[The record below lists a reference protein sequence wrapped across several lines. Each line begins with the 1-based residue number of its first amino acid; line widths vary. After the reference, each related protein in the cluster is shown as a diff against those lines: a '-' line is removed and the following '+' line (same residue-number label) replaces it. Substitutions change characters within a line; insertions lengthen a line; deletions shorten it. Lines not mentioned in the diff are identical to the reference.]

1 MSDLW
6 PFPHARSLAAA
17 VVLLAASS
25 LTPSVPL
32 AQEAGKDILMT
43 DYHVLKQ
50 ELDAVIDFETLPTR
64 PEPGIPLEAAMRE
77 GHAWLGER
85 LAGQRVSGGPHD
97 RLSGTPLAPMAIAPG
112 VPGANLSVALH
123 RGFGS
128 NALFPLGPAGFPARA
143 ARGEGAVA
151 ILFDHGQRA
160 LGLRIHS
167 DYAAPLGT
175 APAPGTLTIA
185 FYRRDGARIGQIR
198 RQLDTG
204 ITELGV
210 RRADGVADIAAI
222 TVTNDDPGGIALD
235 DILYQTAPMAF

>member
-6 PFPHARSLAAA
+6 PFPSARNLAASC
-17 VVLLAASS
+17 VLLAVTSGFAPPIQAEEA
-25 LTPSVPL
+25 LVTAPYSVL
-32 AQEAGKDILMT
+32 R
-43 DYHVLKQ
+43 Q
-50 ELDAVIDFETLPTR
+50 ELDAKLDFETLPRR

-85 LAGQRVSGGPHD
+85 LAGQQVTGHPHD
-97 RLSGTPLAPMAIAPG
+97 TLSGTPRAPLAIRPG
-112 VPGANLSVALH
+112 PPGANLSVAQH

-128 NALFPLGPAGFPARA
+128 NALFPLGPAGFPALE
-143 ARGEGAVA
+143 ARGEGSVA

-167 DYAAPLGT
+167 DYAAPLGG
-175 APAPGTLTIA
+175 ASSPGTLTIA
-185 FYRRDGARIGQIR
+185 FFRRDGVRIGQIR
-198 RQLDTG
+198 RQLATG
-204 ITELGV
+204 ITDLGF
-210 RRADGVADIAAI
+210 RRAGGIADIAAI

>member
-1 MSDLW
+1 VSDLW
-6 PFPHARSLAAA
+6 PFPHARGLATALA
-17 VVLLAASS
+17 LLAASS

-32 AQEAGKDILMT
+32 AQEAGKSVMMT
-43 DYHVLKQ
+43 DYNVLKQ
-50 ELDAVIDFETLPTR
+50 ELDAIIDFETLPRR
-64 PEPGIPLEAAMRE
+64 PEPGIALEAAMRE

-85 LAGQRVSGGPHD
+85 LAGQQVLGGPHD
-97 RLSGTPLAPMAIAPG
+97 RLLGTPLAPMAIAPG
-112 VPGANLSVALH
+112 ARGANLSVAWH

-143 ARGEGAVA
+143 ARGEGSVA

-167 DYAAPLGT
+167 DYAAPLGD